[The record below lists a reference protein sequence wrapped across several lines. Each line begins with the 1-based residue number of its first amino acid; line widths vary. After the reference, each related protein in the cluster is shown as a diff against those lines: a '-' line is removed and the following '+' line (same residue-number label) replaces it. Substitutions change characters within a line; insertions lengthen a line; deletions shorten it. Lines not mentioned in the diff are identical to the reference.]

1 MSRNYIHHA
10 FIHYNGLGIPTQF
23 DISKAIQAQ
32 IEKRK
37 TDITPTNQKLTLE
50 ASELIK
56 LISDDGGIDQLI
68 SDVIKATNEELSKGL
83 DFSEYE
89 KMFSFEGQKN
99 ESLFASVD
107 RIFGEKSDILVFK
120 SKLEE
125 VFNSISK
132 NLGYDNYGELGK
144 LILINIKQNYGAEVS
159 ERAIIQ
165 DFIANCDNKK
175 FTVNKDFTNQL
186 TNSLNKIYL
195 LIKALPVL
203 GKTGSLNFKFRT
215 ISDLANKSVGW
226 VNSCA
231 DILKEIAVAK
241 LVGMTKHA
249 LAVELNADIIEFN
262 QKNKEFQ
269 LELEGEIKE
278 FIESNLEP
286 PVNFSKEFNGIT
298 INVNNDFVEIAVD
311 MTPNYNPLE
320 KSYKDVSNIP
330 TIKSTKR
337 LIETIELVD
346 GLDIEGLMNLSGSHA
361 MSATEENDIQTKFNQ
376 MELGIARNSVIQEI
390 MNSTKDNELFLIN
403 GQLYGIEDVIHFVT
417 DKEGKIQVKLSMN
430 RKAVVRNNRWE
441 SVYKNDWDNAY
452 LRSGKNEL
460 LQHGNMMTY
469 EYNIQSL

>member
-203 GKTGSLNFKFRT
+203 GKTGSLNFKIKT

-231 DILKEIAVAK
+231 DVLKEIAAAK
-241 LVGMTKHA
+241 
-249 LAVELNADIIEFN
+249 
-262 QKNKEFQ
+262 
-269 LELEGEIKE
+269 
-278 FIESNLEP
+278 
-286 PVNFSKEFNGIT
+286 
-298 INVNNDFVEIAVD
+298 
-311 MTPNYNPLE
+311 
-320 KSYKDVSNIP
+320 
-330 TIKSTKR
+330 
-337 LIETIELVD
+337 
-346 GLDIEGLMNLSGSHA
+346 
-361 MSATEENDIQTKFNQ
+361 
-376 MELGIARNSVIQEI
+376 
-390 MNSTKDNELFLIN
+390 
-403 GQLYGIEDVIHFVT
+403 
-417 DKEGKIQVKLSMN
+417 
-430 RKAVVRNNRWE
+430 
-441 SVYKNDWDNAY
+441 
-452 LRSGKNEL
+452 
-460 LQHGNMMTY
+460 
-469 EYNIQSL
+469 